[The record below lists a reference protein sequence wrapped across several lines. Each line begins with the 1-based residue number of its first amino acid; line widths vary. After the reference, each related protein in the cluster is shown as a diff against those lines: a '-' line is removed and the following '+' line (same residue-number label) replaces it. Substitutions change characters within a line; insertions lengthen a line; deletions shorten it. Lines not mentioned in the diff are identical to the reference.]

1 MLDEKLATV
10 GQGCSSGGRCSA
22 DPVRPR
28 FPRPPSVAVGWGTQ
42 PTQPAAPAG
51 AAPHPLPPCSP
62 SFAERN
68 PPIEEVIAQNVIPRF
83 VQFLQRS
90 DVPQLQFEAAWA
102 LTNVASGTS
111 EHTKAR
117 GAVVALCWEYAAWP
131 SWQPVVC

>member
-1 MLDEKLATV
+1 MLFLH
-10 GQGCSSGGRCSA
+10 R
-22 DPVRPR
+22 RPQPTR
-28 FPRPPSVAVGWGTQ
+28 VLGPPAVAVGWGARSPRQ
-42 PTQPAAPAG
+42 CFLSRWLVLAHSSPL
-51 AAPHPLPPCSP
+51 HPNSTN
-62 SFAERN
+62 AERN

-117 GAVVALCWEYAAWP
+117 GGGGVM
-131 SWQPVVC
+131 